1 MECVASGSGLL
12 PTFLFCCLEEGDFFW
27 LVKKRRS
34 SLLPGVGVAYHFS
47 VGSGDCR
54 RGMGERIRRMDPAS
68 IHRPGKSTVDHD
80 LCEAVSRR
88 LSDALDEADPIEQD
102 YILEVSSPGIERPLK
117 KPQDYQRFAGSLAA
131 VKLFAPVDGK
141 KEYQGILVGL
151 ENDMV
156 ILKIKGKPVSFPLAQ
171 VAKAHLAVEF

>member
-1 MECVASGSGLL
+1 MYKRQALPIASALGAEIVDVEWVKESGEWTLR
-12 PTFLFCCLEEGDFFW
+12 LFIDRE
-27 LVKKRRS
+27 S
-34 SLLPGVGVAYHFS
+34 QP
-47 VGSGDCR
+47 
-54 RGMGERIRRMDPAS
+54 
-68 IHRPGKSTVDHD
+68 VDHD

-156 ILKIKGKPVSFPLAQ
+156 ILSLI
-171 VAKAHLAVEF
+171 HI